1 MSAVGANNCIHKNS
15 SLSKMFDKE
24 SITQPISVVNR
35 RKERKVNDYWN
46 YLVHGELGKE
56 RKGHK
61 YYARVRTGTNKL
73 GFPQY
78 RYFYDAREY
87 GAYMTRQKNNRYSP
101 KFEGKKNTTYF
112 VTGKGTSM
120 VDGGT
125 ANKDIQRAKGLGAY
139 TTHYLSNEKG
149 APTGA
154 TATSEAKTVKD
165 HPNLRKAK
173 NAVNKKAAE
182 VQSAVKSG
190 KKKINDLIL
199 KAKTEH
205 NRNQWQKT
213 YMAIGDTLMVTS
225 KNTKTGEVRE
235 KTYNHTKAATN
246 FESTMKQAGN
256 KNKYKYEPIYKAN
269 KAYESASRILS
280 NGRKRVQSLFK
291 RN

>member
-1 MSAVGANNCIHKNS
+1 M
-15 SLSKMFDKE
+15 
-24 SITQPISVVNR
+24 
-35 RKERKVNDYWN
+35 NDYWN
-46 YLVHGELGKE
+46 YLAHGELGKE

-61 YYARVRTGTNKL
+61 YYARVAVGRNKL
-73 GFPQY
+73 GFTQY

-125 ANKDIQRAKGLGAY
+125 ANKDIQRAKGLGVY

-154 TATSEAKTVKD
+154 TATSKAKTVKD

-213 YMAIGDTLMVTS
+213 YIAIGDTLTVTS
-225 KNTKTGEVRE
+225 KNQKTGEVRE

-246 FESTMKQAGN
+246 FESTMKQVDN
-256 KNKYKYEPIYKAN
+256 KNKYKYEPIYQAN
-269 KAYESASRILS
+269 KVYESASRILS

>member
-1 MSAVGANNCIHKNS
+1 M
-15 SLSKMFDKE
+15 
-24 SITQPISVVNR
+24 
-35 RKERKVNDYWN
+35 NDYWN
-46 YLVHGELGKE
+46 YLAHGELGKE

-61 YYARVRTGTNKL
+61 YYARIAVGKNRL
-73 GFPQY
+73 GYTQY

-87 GAYMTRQKNNRYSP
+87 GAYMARKRQDK
-101 KFEGKKNTTYF
+101 
-112 VTGKGTSM
+112 
-120 VDGGT
+120 T
-125 ANKDIQRAKGLGAY
+125 AQISVPYGQKDRK
-139 TTHYLSNEKG
+139 TTHYV
-149 APTGA
+149 TGTGNTMVSQRDA
-154 TATSEAKTVKD
+154 ERDMERARSRGIDTVRTPSDKYGGTTGISADSASVTAHTKTVKD

-173 NAVNKKAAE
+173 SAVNKKAAE

-213 YMAIGDTLMVTS
+213 YIAIGDTLTVTS
-225 KNTKTGEVRE
+225 KNQKTGEVRE
-235 KTYNHTKAATN
+235 KTYNHTKAATD
-246 FESTMKQAGN
+246 FDRTMKQVGN
-256 KNKYKYEPIYKAN
+256 KNKYKYEPIYQAN